1 MKRKLVRVGNSLA
14 ITLPHDLVK
23 EFALRAG
30 MEVDATVD
38 PRDGTF
44 VVRTG
49 VKFFEAGKASPRF
62 RKMVDQLGA
71 ARDLHRIPRREIYD
85 RLAGGAH
92 PDDGT
97 PAGGTTDDRVSE

>member
-30 MEVDATVD
+30 LEVDATVD

-62 RKMVDQLGA
+62 RKMVDQLVQE
-71 ARDLHRIPRREIYD
+71 RREIYD

>member
-14 ITLPHDLVK
+14 ITLPHELVK

-38 PRDGTF
+38 PRDGSF

-49 VKFFEAGKASPRF
+49 VKFFEAGQASPRF
-62 RKMVDQLGA
+62 RKMVGQLVQE
-71 ARDLHRIPRREIYD
+71 RRELYD

-92 PDDGT
+92 PDHST
-97 PAGGTTDDRVSE
+97 PAADSTAAADTTDDRVSE